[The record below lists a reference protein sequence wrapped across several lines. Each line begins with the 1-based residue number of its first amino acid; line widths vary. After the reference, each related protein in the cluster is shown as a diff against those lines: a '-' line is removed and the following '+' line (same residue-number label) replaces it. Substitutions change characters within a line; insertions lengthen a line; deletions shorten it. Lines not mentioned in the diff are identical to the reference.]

1 MKKIL
6 ESYYKDGLV
15 YKQTHPTLPLTIWNY
30 TEKVQYENLFK
41 TYPLLLQCRGLITDN
56 KGNIIVKPISKF
68 FNYEEILNE
77 SETIIPFKDQYVYVQ
92 NKEDGSMLILFYYEN
107 QWVTATR
114 GSFTSEQSIKG
125 MEILKK
131 NYNLELF
138 EKSVAYI
145 GEVIYPENQICVNY
159 GKDEK
164 VMFISTVPNLVYTWY
179 HDNEFHWTTSLSYFK
194 MSGIKKKHI
203 VETKQYFNFDNDLC
217 KELKELNT
225 KNKEG
230 FVLRFFPSN
239 FRLKIKFEDYINLH
253 RIVTGVSNLII
264 WEYLKESKDL
274 DELIQKVPDEFYDW
288 VKKTESNLTSEYGI
302 LENEYK
308 IIFNKIKKE
317 VNSEDR
323 KVFAGHAK
331 RYKHSSIL
339 FKILDNIGYDEYL
352 WKVIKPEY
360 KKPFTKI
367 T

>member
-15 YKQTHPTLPLTIWNY
+15 YKQTHPTLPLIIWNY

-41 TYPLLLQCRGLITDN
+41 THPLLLQCRGLITNND
-56 KGNIIVKPISKF
+56 GHIIVKPISKF
-68 FNYEEILNE
+68 FNYEELLNNPE
-77 SETIIPFKDQYVYVQ
+77 NVVSWKDEYVYVQ

-125 MEILKK
+125 MEILKN
-131 NYNLELF
+131 NYNLDVF

-145 GEVIYPENQICVNY
+145 GEVIYPENRICVNY

-164 VMFISTVPNLVYTWY
+164 VMFITTVPNMTYKWS
-179 HDNEFHWTTSLSYFK
+179 DNNEIEWTTSLSYFK
-194 MSGIKKKHI
+194 ISGIKKKHI
-203 VETKQYFNFDNDLC
+203 VQTKQYFSFGDKLC

-253 RIVTGVSNLII
+253 RIVTGISNVLI
-264 WEYLKESKDL
+264 WEYLKEGKSF
-274 DELIQKVPDEFYDW
+274 DELIQKVPDEFYKW
-288 VKKTESNLTSEYGI
+288 VKKTESNLISEYTI

-317 VNSEDR
+317 VNSDNR
-323 KVFAGHAK
+323 KLFAEYAK
-331 RYKHSSIL
+331 NYKHSAIL
-339 FKILDNIGYDEYL
+339 FRLLDNSDYNEYI
-352 WKVIKPEY
+352 WKVIKPEF
-360 KKPFTKI
+360 KKPFN
-367 T
+367 